1 MNCTNCGTQNPEG
14 TKFCSTCGAPMA
26 QNAAPAPGYAP
37 NPAYAPNYASA
48 NGTSSLLKYIPIAGA
63 VIAFISI
70 FLDWITVSVSAFGY
84 SESEG
89 QSLWSIVKLMFENFG
104 DLNGKDLF
112 LLFAAI
118 VAVAGI
124 IATIVLSLRGNKMA
138 LVAAAAGAVAGLI
151 FETTM
156 KGDFEKIYE
165 DMSDMISVSMSFG
178 FFLFLI
184 GMVAA
189 AVCAFLNSKKQG

>member
-1 MNCTNCGTQNPEG
+1 MT
-14 TKFCSTCGAPMA
+14 

-37 NPAYAPNYASA
+37 NPAYAPSYASA
-48 NGTSSLLKYIPIAGA
+48 NGASGMLKYIPIAGA
-63 VIAFISI
+63 VVAFIAL
-70 FLDWITVSVSAFGY
+70 FLDWINVTVSAFGY

-104 DLNGKDLF
+104 DLNGKDFF
-112 LLFAAI
+112 LLIAAI

-138 LVAAAAGAVAGLI
+138 FVAAAAGAVAGLI

-156 KGDFEKIYE
+156 KGDLEKVYE

-184 GMVAA
+184 GMVIA
-189 AVCAFLNSKKQG
+189 AVCAFLNNKKQG